1 MNFHPYLMAF
11 FGGGLIGIAAS
22 GMLFTNGRI
31 MGVSGILAGLLTPQ
45 KGNIGW
51 RVAFIIGILFASF
64 FLFKTNLLV
73 FETLPLRSDLL
84 IALGGLLVGFGTI
97 FGNGCTS
104 GHGVC
109 GISRFSMR
117 SVLAT
122 FVFIIIGILAT
133 YLLNNFLLESL

>member
-1 MNFHPYLMAF
+1 MAF